1 MGERDVNKGP
11 LSGLVVLDCTH
22 VIAGAWCSMILAD
35 LGADVIKIEP
45 LAGEVTRLT
54 LGNFCAYDFVN
65 RNKRAIAVDLHTP
78 EGAEVLRTL
87 AATADIWVEN
97 YRPGALDKL
106 GLGYADLSAINPA
119 LVYCSVSGFGRDGP
133 YAKRGGLD
141 LVAQAMSGLMSFIG
155 EDGAPPASS
164 GVPMADLNAG
174 TFAAIGVL
182 AAISSRASSGKGQHV
197 ETSLLESALAYT
209 VWESGMYLRNGE
221 IAGRTG
227 SRHRLAAPYQAL
239 KTADGHIVIGV
250 SSQSLWT
257 RFLVAIDRLDLG
269 DDERFATSLARLQNR
284 LTLQDVIE
292 AHFAA
297 NTSDHW
303 SDVLNGAGIPCGPI
317 NSIADAL
324 SDPQIEAR
332 EMVVSVEGD
341 RFVRTPLRFSDTP
354 VAINR
359 GPARIG
365 EHSRDVL
372 ASAGYTPDAIE
383 ALLASGAIA
392 QAS

>member
-1 MGERDVNKGP
+1 MDESQVKKGP
-11 LSGLVVLDCTH
+11 LAGLKVLDCTH
-22 VIAGAWCSMILAD
+22 VIAGAWCALILAD

-45 LAGEVTRLT
+45 PGGEVTRLT
-54 LGNFCAYDFVN
+54 LGKFCAYDFVN
-65 RNKRAIAVDLHTP
+65 RNKRAIAVDLHTK
-78 EGAEVLRTL
+78 EGADVLRTL
-87 AATADIWVEN
+87 ASTTDIWVEN

-106 GLGYADLSAINPA
+106 GLGYDDLSALNPA

-155 EDGAPPASS
+155 ENGAPPASA

-174 TFAAIGVL
+174 TFAAIGIL
-182 AAISSRASSGKGQHV
+182 AAIASRATSGKGQHV

-239 KTADGHIVIGV
+239 KTADGYIVIGV

-257 RFLVAIDRLDLG
+257 RFLVAIERPDLG
-269 DDERFATSLARLQNR
+269 NDTRFETSLLRLQNR
-284 LTLQDVIE
+284 EALQVVIE
-292 AHFAA
+292 AHFAMGSSA
-297 NTSDHW
+297 HW
-303 SDVLNGAGIPCGPI
+303 TDVLNRAGIPCGPI

-324 SDPQIEAR
+324 ADPQIVAR
-332 EMVVSVEGD
+332 DMVVTVEGD
-341 RFVRTPLRFSDTP
+341 RFVRTPLQFSQTP
-354 VAINR
+354 VTVER

-365 EHSRDVL
+365 QHSREVL
-372 ASAGYTPDAIE
+372 MSAGYSSEKIE
-383 ALLASGAIA
+383 ALLVSGAIA

>member
-1 MGERDVNKGP
+1 MDESQVKKGP
-11 LSGLVVLDCTH
+11 LTGLTVLDCTH
-22 VIAGAWCSMILAD
+22 VIAGAWCSLILAD

-45 LAGEVTRLT
+45 PGGEVTRLT
-54 LGNFCAYDFVN
+54 LGKFCAYDFVN
-65 RNKRAIAVDLHTP
+65 RNKRAIAVDLHTK
-78 EGAEVLRTL
+78 EGADVLRTL
-87 AATADIWVEN
+87 ATTADIWVEN

-106 GLGYADLSAINPA
+106 GLGYADLSALNPA

-155 EDGAPPASS
+155 EDGAPPASA

-174 TFAAIGVL
+174 TFAAIGIL
-182 AAISSRASSGKGQHV
+182 AAITSRASSGKGQHV

-221 IAGRTG
+221 IAARTG

-239 KTADGHIVIGV
+239 KTADGYIVIGV

-257 RFLVAIDRLDLG
+257 RFLVAIDRPDLG
-269 DDERFATSLARLQNR
+269 GDTRFETSLSRLQNR
-284 LTLQDVIE
+284 EALQAVIE
-292 AHFAA
+292 AHFTTGSSA
-297 NTSDHW
+297 HW
-303 SDVLNGAGIPCGPI
+303 TDVLNQAGIPCGPI
-317 NSIADAL
+317 NSIAEAL
-324 SDPQIEAR
+324 ADPQIVAR
-332 EMVVSVEGD
+332 EMVVDVEGE
-341 RFVRTPLRFSDTP
+341 RFVRTPLQMSETP
-354 VAINR
+354 ITVAR

-365 EHSRDVL
+365 QHSREIL
-372 ASAGYTPDAIE
+372 ISAGYSQDNIE

>member
-1 MGERDVNKGP
+1 MGERDVKEGP

-45 LAGEVTRLT
+45 PAGEVTRLT

-65 RNKRAIAVDLHTP
+65 RNKRAVAVDLHTS
-78 EGAEVLRTL
+78 EGADVLRTL
-87 AATADIWVEN
+87 AAKADIWVEN

-106 GLGYADLSAINPA
+106 GLGYADLSVINPA
-119 LVYCSVSGFGRDGP
+119 LVYCSVSGFGHDGP

-182 AAISSRASSGKGQHV
+182 AAITSRAASGKGQHV
-197 ETSLLESALAYT
+197 ETSLLESALAYS

-250 SSQSLWT
+250 SSQSLWL
-257 RFLVAIDRLDLG
+257 RFLAAIDRPDLG
-269 DDERFATSLARLQNR
+269 EDERFATSLARLQNR
-284 LTLQDVIE
+284 APLQDVIE

-303 SDVLNGAGIPCGPI
+303 SDVLNDAGIPCGPI
-317 NSIADAL
+317 NSIAEAL

-332 EMVVSVEGD
+332 EMVVNVEGD

-365 EHSRDVL
+365 EHSREVL
-372 ASAGYTPDAIE
+372 TSAGYTHDAIE

>member
-141 LVAQAMSGLMSFIG
+141 L
-155 EDGAPPASS
+155 AP
-164 GVPMADLNAG
+164 
-174 TFAAIGVL
+174 
-182 AAISSRASSGKGQHV
+182 
-197 ETSLLESALAYT
+197 
-209 VWESGMYLRNGE
+209 
-221 IAGRTG
+221 
-227 SRHRLAAPYQAL
+227 
-239 KTADGHIVIGV
+239 
-250 SSQSLWT
+250 
-257 RFLVAIDRLDLG
+257 
-269 DDERFATSLARLQNR
+269 
-284 LTLQDVIE
+284 
-292 AHFAA
+292 
-297 NTSDHW
+297 
-303 SDVLNGAGIPCGPI
+303 
-317 NSIADAL
+317 
-324 SDPQIEAR
+324 
-332 EMVVSVEGD
+332 
-341 RFVRTPLRFSDTP
+341 
-354 VAINR
+354 
-359 GPARIG
+359 
-365 EHSRDVL
+365 
-372 ASAGYTPDAIE
+372 
-383 ALLASGAIA
+383 
-392 QAS
+392 